1 MDRRVIVW
9 EDVAIGMEFE
19 DRTRRALGVA
29 ILVWAGCM
37 AALAGGGL
45 VTGVW
50 HLSDL
55 WGRAGATFLS
65 EFGLIATVGTFL
77 LVGGPVY
84 GWLRYGLVAP
94 VFGLVCYVA
103 YWASLGVT
111 LDVGFSALYV
121 GVMYGPF
128 ALAGIA
134 ILTGLEQALRT
145 VRPRQP
151 ESAG

>member
-1 MDRRVIVW
+1 
-9 EDVAIGMEFE
+9 MESG
-19 DRTRRALGVA
+19 DRTRRALSVA
-29 ILVWAGCM
+29 ILVWTGSM

-45 VTGVW
+45 VAGVW

-55 WGRAGATFLS
+55 WGRAGAAFLG
-65 EFGLIATVGTFL
+65 EFGLLATVGTFL

-84 GWLRYGLVAP
+84 VWLRYGLVAP
-94 VFGLVCYVA
+94 VLSLVCYVA
-103 YWASLGVT
+103 YWAYLGIT
-111 LDVGFSALYV
+111 LNVGFSALYV
-121 GVMYGPF
+121 SVMYGPL

-134 ILTGLEQALRT
+134 VLTGLEQTLRT

>member
-1 MDRRVIVW
+1 
-9 EDVAIGMEFE
+9 METG
-19 DRTRRALGVA
+19 DHTRRALGIA
-29 ILVWAGCM
+29 SLVWAGSM
-37 AALAGGGL
+37 AALAGSGL

-55 WGRAGATFLS
+55 WGRAGAAFLG

-77 LVGGPVY
+77 LVAGPVY

-94 VFGLVCYVA
+94 GLGLVCYVA

-111 LDVGFSALYV
+111 MDVGVSALYV
-121 GVMYGPF
+121 GVMYSPF

-134 ILTGLEQALRT
+134 VLTGLEQALRT
-145 VRPRQP
+145 VRPRGP